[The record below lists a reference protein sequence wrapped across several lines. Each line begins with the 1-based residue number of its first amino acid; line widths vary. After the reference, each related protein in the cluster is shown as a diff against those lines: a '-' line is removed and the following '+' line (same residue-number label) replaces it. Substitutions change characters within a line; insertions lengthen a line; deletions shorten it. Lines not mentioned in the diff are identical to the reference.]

1 MNPNAR
7 TRCHPREL
15 TQKHSTAFKA
25 KVVLAALVGDKPL
38 AQLPQEFEIHQNQI
52 IDWKKRLTE
61 SAVEVF
67 GKSAEPETPPVDL

>member
-1 MNPNAR
+1 M
-7 TRCHPREL
+7 
-15 TQKHSTAFKA
+15 
-25 KVVLAALVGDKPL
+25 LAALVGDKPL